1 MLWIPGAKG
10 LVGSTLAKLVP
21 DALQT
26 GSEVDISH
34 RSAVEAFVKKHPKI
48 DRIIN
53 CAAFSMVDAAEEH
66 RNLAYAANVLGPEN
80 LGRLQIPWIHL
91 STDYV
96 FPGDGNRPLVETDPT
111 GPVNYYGQTKLLGE
125 QRALAL
131 GACVVR
137 TSWVFGPGGKNFVS
151 KLLQLLKTEPQVR
164 LTNDQWSRFTYA
176 PDLAAALLKLP
187 LKPNLFHYANR
198 GVATKYDFA
207 LALSDRVIAVPSSF
221 FPTQCRRPVYTAFN
235 TAKIESFLS
244 IRPWTEALK
253 EFLCAS

>member
-10 LVGSTLAKLVP
+10 LVGSALAKLAP
-21 DALQT
+21 NALQT
-26 GSEVDISH
+26 GHEIDISN
-34 RSAVEAFVKKHPKI
+34 RAAVETFIKQHPQI
-48 DRIIN
+48 SRIIN

-80 LGRLQIPWIHL
+80 LGRAKIPWIHI

-96 FPGDGNRPLVETDPT
+96 FPGDGNRPLTETDPT

-137 TSWVFGPGGKNFVS
+137 TSWVFGSGGKNFVS
-151 KLLQLLKTEPQVR
+151 KLLQLLQTESEVR
-164 LTNDQWSRFTYA
+164 LANDQWSRFTYA

-187 LKPNLFHYANR
+187 PEPSLYHYANQ
-198 GVATKYDFA
+198 GVATKYEFG
-207 LALSDRVIAVPSSF
+207 LALSDRVIPVPSSF
-221 FPTQCRRPVYTAFN
+221 FPVPCKRPIYTALD
-235 TAKIESFLS
+235 TTKIEQFLP
-244 IRPWTEALK
+244 IRPWQEALK
-253 EFLCAS
+253 EFLCIC